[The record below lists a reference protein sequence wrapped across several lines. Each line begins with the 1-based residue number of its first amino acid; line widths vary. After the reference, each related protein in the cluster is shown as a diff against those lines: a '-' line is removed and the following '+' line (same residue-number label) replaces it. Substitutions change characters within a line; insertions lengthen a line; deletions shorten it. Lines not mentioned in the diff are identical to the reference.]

1 MRTRIIVIATV
12 IACFSVACG
21 SSSDSTP
28 TTDVELDE
36 SPTEQ
41 TGAETDM
48 PTNPLEGIGP
58 VELIAS
64 GFSFLEGPVYSSSD
78 NTLLFS
84 DIPADTILQLFA
96 DGSIEPFLEKQPTNG
111 MAFDPQNRSVSYTHL
126 TLPTIHSV

>member
-21 SSSDSTP
+21 SSSNSTS

-41 TGAETDM
+41 TADEIDAADGA
-48 PTNPLEGIGP
+48 PTSEDESPDTAGDSIPINPLEGIGP

-64 GFSFLEGPVYSSSD
+64 GFSFLEGPVYSSC
-78 NTLLFS
+78 LL
-84 DIPADTILQLFA
+84 
-96 DGSIEPFLEKQPTNG
+96 
-111 MAFDPQNRSVSYTHL
+111 YTS
-126 TLPTIHSV
+126 PSPRDRG